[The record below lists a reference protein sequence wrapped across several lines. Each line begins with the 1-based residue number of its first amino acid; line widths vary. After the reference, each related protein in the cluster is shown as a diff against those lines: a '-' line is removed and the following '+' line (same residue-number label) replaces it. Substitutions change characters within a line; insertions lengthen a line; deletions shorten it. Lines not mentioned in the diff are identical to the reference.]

1 LILSEWGLITS
12 DMNLSALGLATA
24 GARFYLSRALPCH
37 RGPDL
42 ICVGTRRADL
52 ILSGLGLVTAD
63 LFLFDLGLLVPTE
76 LILFELSSVPA
87 DLI

>member
-1 LILSEWGLITS
+1 MI
-12 DMNLSALGLATA
+12 LSALGLATA

-63 LFLFDLGLLVPTE
+63 LFLFDLGLVPTE